1 MIKIC
6 RYVYINP
13 LTAAFF
19 IVCYFSGRTPFFLI
33 SYCSMLL
40 HETAHL
46 AAALFIGLKV
56 SHISLHPF
64 GVNLK
69 LKNTLVY
76 SIWDEIILYLSGPL
90 LNLILSLISITLF
103 KGALLYDYAFAV
115 NIALFAVNMLPIYP
129 LDGGNITKKIL
140 IYHFGEHTA
149 QMIMTAVSATLSAGV
164 LVLGIFAVK
173 ATGYNYSVI
182 FISVLIFANI
192 FTSREKYSQ
201 DTVRNL
207 VFAGM
212 DKKRNKNLKIRMYA
226 ADKSFNPV
234 LFAKYLRP
242 GKYTCAAIIN
252 EDGGLSKII
261 TEDEITKNILS
272 TGQSTM

>member
-1 MIKIC
+1 MIRIC
-6 RYVYINP
+6 RYLYINP

-19 IVCYFSGRTPFFLI
+19 IVCYFSGKTPFFLI

-46 AAALFIGLKV
+46 AAAAFIGLKV
-56 SHISLHPF
+56 SHMSLHPF
-64 GVNLK
+64 GVNLR

-76 SIWDEIILYLSGPL
+76 SIFDEIILYLSGPL
-90 LNLILSLISITLF
+90 CNLILSLISITLL
-103 KGALLYDYAFAV
+103 KKVPLYDYGFAV
-115 NIALFAVNMLPIYP
+115 NIALFAANMLPIYP
-129 LDGGNITKKIL
+129 LDGGNIAKKVL
-140 IYHFGEHTA
+140 IYHFGENTA
-149 QMIMTAVSATLSAGV
+149 QKIMTAVSALLSAGV
-164 LVLGIFAVK
+164 LLLGIYAVK
-173 ATGYNYSVI
+173 TTGYNYSVI

-212 DKKRNKNLKIRMYA
+212 NKKRDKNLKIRLYA
-226 ADKSFNPV
+226 AEKNFNPV

-242 GKYTCAAIIN
+242 GKYTCAAIID
-252 EDGGLSKII
+252 EDGSLSDII
-261 TEDEITKNILS
+261 TEDEITKTILNTEKS
-272 TGQSTM
+272 DY